1 MLGYRPLASAQDQ
14 QTCPEILQTPLKFG
28 CGKRMCLPTQFH
40 LDEKSA
46 FRRCASAMGESA
58 ERTIQGL
65 GSVAEVLFFLFGG
78 WRRSHSAV
86 ASTYCL
92 RNKSSGCSPAC
103 AAGEAKNCAA
113 RTNFRNVASSSLLNR
128 SRNEGSSLAVIEP
141 RYSPDW
147 GWTS

>member
-1 MLGYRPLASAQDQ
+1 MRTGIPPGVAVRAG
-14 QTCPEILQTPLKFG
+14 TPLPDITTVNAFKQT
-28 CGKRMCLPTQFH
+28 LPSQTTW
-40 LDEKSA
+40 
-46 FRRCASAMGESA
+46 MESRLSVDLPPPWVESV
-58 ERTIQGL
+58 ERTIQGPR
-65 GSVAEVLFFLFGG
+65 SVVQVLFFRFGG
-78 WRRSHSAV
+78 WRRSRSAV
-86 ASTYCL
+86 ASTYCV
-92 RNKSSGCSPAC
+92 RNHSSGCSPAC